1 MNDYNN
7 DDRFDFNKEEQNKA
21 EKYGVSYTPGEN
33 GYNYSQYGGAT
44 RADAPPKK
52 PLKNSNAKKS
62 VAALL
67 LAAVMLLSGF
77 FGVMVGANIAKNA
90 LSDENGETDSPIV
103 SKPAGNAV
111 VYKNS
116 EVSDYST
123 SLTEV
128 IAAVKP
134 SVVEIETEYTV
145 SNSIFGN
152 YTQSGAGSGVVLMND
167 ESDARIYYIV
177 TNNHVIENSKNIKVR
192 LTDGSEYTA
201 YLIGTD
207 IFTDVALLKITV
219 DDGKTLNTVSISN
232 SDDLLDGQE
241 VFAVGNPLGT
251 LGGSV
256 SRGIISCTERKISV
270 DGIKMTLLQTDA
282 AVNPGNSGGALFD
295 TLGNLVGIVNA
306 KYSSETVE
314 GIGFAIPTNRVMK
327 TVESLYTYGYVKG
340 IATLELSLSDQSYS
354 GGTAGTLTRPTLSQ
368 NSSIGGVAENESGKQ
383 VELTLEK
390 GDFIDSVN
398 GVSVSSTNAL
408 LSLLSEYEIGD
419 TVELTVYRP
428 ELTSSFWGR
437 YEYVKYTVSVELTEY
452 VPSYINEQ

>member
-1 MNDYNN
+1 MKDYNSEEKLN
-7 DDRFDFNKEEQNKA
+7 IDSEEQGEA

-33 GYNYSQYGGAT
+33 GYNYSQYGGGA
-44 RADAPPKK
+44 RAESPKTNS
-52 PLKNSNAKKS
+52 PKNSNAKKS
-62 VAALL
+62 AAALL

-90 LSDENGETDSPIV
+90 LSAENSQADSPSV
-103 SKPAGNAV
+103 SRPSGNAV

-116 EVSDYST
+116 EVNDYST
-123 SLTEV
+123 SLTDV

-152 YTQSGAGSGVVLMND
+152 YTQSGAGSGVVMMND
-167 ESDARIYYIV
+167 VSDARIYYIV

-192 LTDGSEYTA
+192 LTDGSEYA
-201 YLIGTD
+201 ASLIGTD

-219 DDGKTLNTVSISN
+219 EDGKTLNTVPISN

-295 TLGNLVGIVNA
+295 TSGNLVGIVNA
-306 KYSSETVE
+306 KYTSETVE
-314 GIGFAIPTNRVMK
+314 GIGFAIPINRVMK
-327 TVESLYTYGYVKG
+327 TVESLYANGYVKG

-354 GGTAGTLTRPTLSQ
+354 GGTAGTLTRPTLNQ
-368 NSSIGGVAENESGKQ
+368 SSSVGGAARDESGNQ
-383 VELTLEK
+383 VELMLEK

-408 LSLLSEYEIGD
+408 LSLLAEYEIGEK
-419 TVELTVYRP
+419 VELTVYRP
-428 ELTSSFWGR
+428 ELTNSFWGR
-437 YEYVKYTVSVELTEY
+437 YEYVKYTVSVELTEFVPAY
-452 VPSYINEQ
+452 VTR